1 MGQQST
7 RRKETAAVVEPT
19 EITAEEARDALG
31 NVLNRVEF
39 GRERIVITRHGKQS
53 VALVNMDDFKRLPAA

>member
-1 MGQQST
+1 MGQQIS
-7 RRKETAAVVEPT
+7 RRKETANVEPT